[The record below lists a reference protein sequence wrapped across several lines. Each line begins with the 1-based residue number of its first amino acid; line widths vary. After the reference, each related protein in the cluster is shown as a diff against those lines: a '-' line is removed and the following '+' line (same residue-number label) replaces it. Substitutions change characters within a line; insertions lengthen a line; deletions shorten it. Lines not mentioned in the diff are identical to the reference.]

1 MAALNGVN
9 RRLALTDLP
18 GKRMVVG
25 MRLMGKRRGR
35 TALWTRRA
43 ARWAAVAGLAGLA
56 LGCASG
62 PAQEA
67 ARLAWDNRDLERGRE
82 CVRAGGRWISGECN
96 YRCD

>member
-1 MAALNGVN
+1 MKLSGARWGRTV
-9 RRLALTDLP
+9 RRACLVA
-18 GKRMVVG
+18 RWVG
-25 MRLMGKRRGR
+25 M
-35 TALWTRRA
+35 
-43 ARWAAVAGLAGLA
+43 AGLAGLA

-62 PAQEA
+62 PAAQEA